1 MKPEETLDAEL
12 SYSDRVFDFGRWKL
26 SLLLPDIVRAL
37 AQTKCYHT
45 GKGNFFTIQ
54 VIDDAGNKA
63 EYEVF
68 FETYVRRNG
77 KKSRL
82 NLVVQSAY
90 VRDWKHSNRPH
101 TKLIRFEVI
110 LYNVMNGREIKTP

>member
-1 MKPEETLDAEL
+1 MTLEIRPNTRYSSKPM
-12 SYSDRVFDFGRWKL
+12 FD
-26 SLLLPDIVRAL
+26 
-37 AQTKCYHT
+37 
-45 GKGNFFTIQ
+45 
-54 VIDDAGNKA
+54 
-63 EYEVF
+63 
-68 FETYVRRNG
+68 G